1 MCKSA
6 HCDESFNHDDSVINL
21 RTPSAFLC
29 IERLSLSDLIDDV
42 IVILEEATTF
52 YRASQSL

>member
-6 HCDESFNHDDSVINL
+6 HCDKSFNHGDSVINL
-21 RTPSAFLC
+21 STLSAFLC
-29 IERLSLSDLIDDV
+29 IELLSLSDLVDDV
-42 IVILEEATTF
+42 ILILEEPTTF